1 MAPEKPENQTDQPD
15 STDSPTTENAQTP
28 ADAQPAAQTPADVQ
42 PTADAAAPDSD
53 ANAKNPDQ
61 NEAPDADSAA
71 DASADAT
78 ADTANDTAAQA
89 AAPQPTENDAQAPE
103 LPDFAAA
110 PAAAVENSIEMLNDV
125 DLDVKIELGRAEMTV
140 EEILRLTNG
149 SVVELDR
156 LAGDPVD
163 IMVNEKLIARGEVL
177 VVNDNF
183 CVRINEIV
191 KGIGQRIAEASQ
203 T

>member
-1 MAPEKPENQTDQPD
+1 MAPEKPENPEEQPP
-15 STDSPTTENAQTP
+15 STDSQPTDDAQTP
-28 ADAQPAAQTPADVQ
+28 ADAQPAAESPAANADQ
-42 PTADAAAPDSD
+42 SDAADTEAPDQKKASTSDAAADAAAQDP
-53 ANAKNPDQ
+53 
-61 NEAPDADSAA
+61 APDDG
-71 DASADAT
+71 
-78 ADTANDTAAQA
+78 
-89 AAPQPTENDAQAPE
+89 AQAPE
-103 LPDFAAA
+103 LPDFAAVPTA
-110 PAAAVENSIEMLNDV
+110 QAESTIEMLSDV

-191 KGIGQRIAEASQ
+191 KGIGQQIAEASQ